1 MASLAWSISVGDAF
15 GAGLTGSGSLEVGAV
30 TSASASVDPG
40 ANQALALQFDDVT
53 RVQLLVV
60 TCNRYDGSVTVRGG
74 DAADPTLALTG
85 PIVAFG
91 AIAQRLAA
99 SLGTV
104 TIAAAPAPAA
114 PAIVAFFIGTTLA

>member
-1 MASLAWSISVGDAF
+1 MASIAWSISVGDAL
-15 GAGLTGSGSLEVGAV
+15 GAGVTGSGSLEVGAV
-30 TSASASVDPG
+30 TTASASVDAG
-40 ANQALALQFDDVT
+40 GNQVLALQLDDVS
-53 RVQLLVV
+53 RVELLVV

-91 AIAQRLAA
+91 DIAQRLAA

-104 TIAAAPAPAA
+104 TIAAAAAPAA
-114 PAIVAFFIGTTLA
+114 PAIVTFFIGTTLA